1 MNLNTTNISI
11 NALLG
16 FYDIQSNN
24 NKGEKMNKAQNNNQI
39 NVGHYTIEPKYVKLL
54 GIFHRILNKS
64 NDDILFKDNLMLNF
78 EELIG
83 SEKMSYN
90 NIFLVM
96 NFLEMSIEIYTNKKA
111 KNNYEIFLAMNDLYS
126 YLSKYF
132 MVSRNELVYYCLDIK
147 SKHIFLFDLTGEVA

>member
-1 MNLNTTNISI
+1 MNLDTTNIRN

-16 FYDIQSNN
+16 FNCIQSNN
-24 NKGEKMNKAQNNNQI
+24 NKGKKMNKTQNNNQI
-39 NVGHYTIEPKYVKLL
+39 NVGHYAIEPKYVKLL
-54 GIFHRILNKS
+54 GIFHRILNK
-64 NDDILFKDNLMLNF
+64 DDDNILFKDNLILNF
-78 EELIG
+78 EELIATK
-83 SEKMSYN
+83 KMSYN

-132 MVSRNELVYYCLDIK
+132 MVSRNELIFYCLDIK
-147 SKHIFLFDLTGEVA
+147 SKHIFAFDLTGEVA